1 MTDFYKNGQ
10 FGRVISPVGQSY
22 CRWRTALLLI
32 LAGLVVG
39 TLLVPV
45 AEWIEAMR

>member
-1 MTDFYKNGQ
+1 MTRLYKIDQ
-10 FGRVISPVGQSY
+10 LGRFSSPVGQSY
-22 CRWRTALLLI
+22 CRWRTALLLV
-32 LAGLVVG
+32 LAGIVLG